1 MRQMANKRLSLMS
14 LLLGPLDPRL
24 SLVGLTDVL
33 QSKQSCSLST
43 QELSLGGILDLGVDY
58 ILGSLMIFPILP
70 LPSRTMNFYLSQW
83 IFSLLSIYIPVERLF
98 SFLLVYMSLLF
109 LCRITEIRWLFEQVF
124 HEKITTSNAGYRVHY
139 IVHLIKSL
147 FLIL

>member
-1 MRQMANKRLSLMS
+1 MLTMS

-70 LPSRTMNFYLSQW
+70 LPSHTMNFYLSQ
-83 IFSLLSIYIPVERLF
+83 
-98 SFLLVYMSLLF
+98 
-109 LCRITEIRWLFEQVF
+109 
-124 HEKITTSNAGYRVHY
+124 
-139 IVHLIKSL
+139 
-147 FLIL
+147 